1 MQCQNDTNNTTMEK
15 KGYTYEYPRPALTAD
30 NVVFG
35 YDGKQLHILL
45 IKRGMQPFKGLWAL
59 PGGFWKPNETI
70 EACAKRELEEETGVK
85 DIYLEQFKVFSNPN
99 RDPREQVITVAF
111 VALVRKSDFT
121 VIGGDDAEDAK
132 WFVYNELP
140 ILAFDHQ
147 DIVEAALQYLRE
159 RLRIEPIAFR
169 LLDKYFTMTEL
180 QTLYE
185 TINGVEY
192 DRRNFARKMLASNF
206 IEERVDEEIVDC
218 CYCQTPMMDMEE
230 DTAIPTRRSKTYLFE
245 EENYEK
251 ATKDKHKRKFP
262 FDF

>member
-1 MQCQNDTNNTTMEK
+1 MDTQ
-15 KGYTYEYPRPALTAD
+15 GFTYKYPRPAVTAD

-45 IKRGMQPFKGLWAL
+45 IKRGIQPFKGLWAL

-70 EACAKRELEEETGVK
+70 EECAKRELEEETGVQ
-85 DIYLEQFKVFSNPN
+85 DIYLEQFRVFSDPK

-140 ILAFDHQ
+140 VLAFDYQ

-206 IEERVDEEIVDC
+206 IEERTENGFDDAISCC
-218 CYCQTPMMDMEE
+218 CYRSVSESVLEADKEE
-230 DTAIPTRRSKTYLFE
+230 NIPTRRNKTYSFE
-245 EENYEK
+245 EENYER